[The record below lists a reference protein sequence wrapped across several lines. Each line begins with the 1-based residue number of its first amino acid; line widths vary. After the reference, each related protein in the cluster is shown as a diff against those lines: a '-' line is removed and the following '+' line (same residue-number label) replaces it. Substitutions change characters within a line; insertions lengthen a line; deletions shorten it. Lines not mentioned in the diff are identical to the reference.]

1 MTKIY
6 IVRHCEAEGNIKKMF
21 QGLTDLDITEL
32 GAKQLKA
39 LECRFSDIH
48 IDRVFSSPLLRAR
61 KTAKAIIGSK
71 PLELEI
77 NEDIIELDGGV
88 IEGKTYDEIY
98 AAFPDFKDMWSN
110 HPEDFAPEN
119 GETMIDAYER
129 IWNAVLKIARENKN
143 KTVACATHGG
153 VLRCL
158 NCRLLKGDIKKMSEL
173 EFAGNTAVNLIEFDD
188 DFSFTLKIYNDT
200 SHLTPELINSNALI
214 PTK

>member
-32 GAKQLKA
+32 GVKQLKA

-71 PLELEI
+71 PLALEI
-77 NEDIIELDGGV
+77 DEDIIALDGGV
-88 IEGKTYDEIY
+88 IDGKTYDEIY
-98 AAFPDFKDMWSN
+98 ASFPDFKDMWSN

-129 IWNAVLKIARENKN
+129 IWNAVLKIAKENKN

-188 DFSFTLKIYNDT
+188 DFNFTLKVYNDT